1 VIHGRFSQEKRKMPI
16 NLGRPPG
23 RKHVAWLD
31 IEPPAEGRDA
41 FVERGFKVTMC
52 SENDLRSAD
61 FLAGLT
67 AVVFVQSAQKPLQIA
82 SYIENHAARL
92 LDYDCQIILR
102 PGSEELSFEPTILTN
117 TVNKIRLWTAW
128 LPPKQAALLKWLGPP
143 GALPPFPRA
152 HFFSFEI
159 LWTDIANVVAEN
171 PPGPAPN
178 TSLQISVQPV
188 TGGAPAPS
196 LSDDEKLLI
205 RRAFS
210 DCADIS
216 LEPVGGGRSGLSV
229 YRAHAELEQGLE
241 GRWPQPYFVKIGDR
255 QKVFAEYE
263 NYEGRVR
270 PYVPFH
276 LGPHLDSKRCCLGA
290 RKGVI
295 VGDYVEESES
305 LRDCACEGRA
315 ASAIACLFDRTL
327 LGWHRVFETKQS
339 SIANALKYRFPERI
353 FEPRRSRAT
362 ALGAT
367 LTLPQLRK
375 LFRRCTSRP
384 ILIGLVHG
392 DLHSAN
398 VRVRATDAIVIDF
411 FAHQKYPLVFDA
423 ATLEAS
429 LFVEGFRDDRQNPQD
444 WLKSVEPLYT
454 QSPLLGTLP
463 HVNPKNAS
471 FWFYACVHQIRRYA
485 RQWECA
491 ENQYAGALAVA
502 LLIKAT
508 KDMQVPEPEA
518 SRRAAAY
525 VLAERL
531 LMATFGGVAATSVN
545 VPAVA
550 PLIPPTI
557 PSQTI
562 SGTAV

>member
-1 VIHGRFSQEKRKMPI
+1 MPI
-16 NLGRPPG
+16 NAGRLPG
-23 RKHVAWLD
+23 RQLVAWLET
-31 IEPPAEGRDA
+31 EPPDKGRRA
-41 FVERGFKVTMC
+41 FEDRKFKVDPCT
-52 SENDLRSAD
+52 EQQLREPD

-67 AVVFVQSAQKPLQIA
+67 AVVFTQNPEKPLQIA
-82 SYIENHAARL
+82 QFLENNAARL

-102 PGSEELSFEPTILTN
+102 PGSPELSKDPSIFTN
-117 TVNKIRLWTAW
+117 AVNRLRLWTAW
-128 LPPKQAALLKWLGPP
+128 LPAKQAATLKWQGPA

-152 HFFSFEI
+152 HFFSFDTEWI
-159 LWTDIANVVAEN
+159 EIANVVAEN

-178 TSLQISVQPV
+178 LSLEITAQIPMAG
-188 TGGAPAPS
+188 TGVRVRDLAE
-196 LSDDEKLLI
+196 DEKLLL

-210 DCADIS
+210 DCADVS
-216 LEPVGGGRSGLSV
+216 LVAVGGGRSGLSV
-229 YRAHAELEQGLE
+229 YRAHAELAKGLE

-276 LGPHLDSKRCCLGA
+276 LGPHLDAKRCCLGA

-327 LGWHRVFETKQS
+327 LGWHRVFESKPV
-339 SIANALKYRFPERI
+339 SISKALKYRFPYRI
-353 FEPRRSRAT
+353 FAPRLSRAK
-362 ALGAT
+362 ALGAK
-367 LTLPQLRK
+367 LELKQLRN
-375 LFRRCTSRP
+375 LFRNCLSKP
-384 ILIGLVHG
+384 VLMGLVHG

-398 VRVRATDAIVIDF
+398 VRVRASDAIVIDF

-429 LFVEGFRDDRQNPQD
+429 LLVEGFADDKRGVQE
-444 WLKSVEPLYT
+444 WLASVEPLYS
-454 QSPLLGTLP
+454 QAPFNGAMS
-463 HVNPKNAS
+463 HVNPKSPS

-485 RQWECA
+485 RQWECGQ
-491 ENQYAGALAVA
+491 NQYAGALAVA

-508 KDMQVPEPEA
+508 KNERVAEPEA

-531 LMATFGGVAATSVN
+531 LLAAFGADASSNSSAAS
-545 VPAVA
+545 A
-550 PLIPPTI
+550 
-557 PSQTI
+557 
-562 SGTAV
+562 GTVQAS

>member
-1 VIHGRFSQEKRKMPI
+1 MPI

-23 RKHVAWLD
+23 RNHIAWLEID
-31 IEPPAEGRDA
+31 PPVEGRHA
-41 FVERGFKVTMC
+41 FLDRGFRVTRC

-67 AVVFVQSAQKPLQIA
+67 AVIFVQNAEKPLQIA
-82 SYIENHAARL
+82 SHIESHGQRL
-92 LDYDCQIILR
+92 LDYDCQIVLR
-102 PGSEELSFEPTILTN
+102 PGSEELSLEPSILTN
-117 TVNKIRLWTAW
+117 AINKIRLSTAW
-128 LPPKQAALLKWLGPP
+128 LPPKQAASLKWLRPS

-159 LWTDIANVVAEN
+159 PWNVIANVVAEN

-178 TSLQISVQPV
+178 PSLQISLQAVTAGAFAPV
-188 TGGAPAPS
+188 
-196 LSDDEKLLI
+196 LDDDEKLLI
-205 RRAFS
+205 ERAFS

-216 LEPVGGGRSGLSV
+216 LEPIGGGRSGLSV

-255 QKVFAEYE
+255 QKIVAEYE
-263 NYEGRVR
+263 HYEGRVR

-290 RKGVI
+290 RKGII

-327 LGWHRVFETKQS
+327 LGWHRVFETKES
-339 SIANALKYRFPERI
+339 SIAKALKHRFPSKML
-353 FEPRRSRAT
+353 EPRRSRVT
-362 ALGAT
+362 ALGAR
-367 LTLPQLRK
+367 LTLPKLRQ

-384 ILIGLVHG
+384 VLIGLVHG

-429 LFVEGFRDDRQNPQD
+429 LFVEGFRDDKRELQD
-444 WLKSVEPLYT
+444 WLQSVEPLYAE
-454 QSPLLGTLP
+454 PAVLGPLP

-491 ENQYAGALAVA
+491 ENQYAAALAVA

-508 KDMQVPEPEA
+508 KDLNVPEPEA

-525 VLAERL
+525 IMAERL
-531 LMATFGGVAATSVN
+531 LLTTFGGTTDPSVQMPAAIAP
-545 VPAVA
+545 VPL
-550 PLIPPTI
+550 P
-557 PSQTI
+557 I
-562 SGTAV
+562 SGQVNSGPSV